1 MLPISCGSRA
11 GVDDDVGCGREDWEE
26 VVLVRRLRAIVDDT
40 QLDPGSDECMRRRS
54 ERIGGG
60 RLVYVISEAWART

>member
-1 MLPISCGSRA
+1 M
-11 GVDDDVGCGREDWEE
+11 DEEVGWGREDWEE

-40 QLDPGSDECMRRRS
+40 QLDPGSDECMGRRS

-60 RLVYVISEAWART
+60 RLVYVISEAWGHT